1 MVVIESA
8 GITDLGKKRK
18 INEDSLLLDDPQR
31 FYVVSDGMGGHQ
43 AGEVA
48 SALVVATMHDYIKRF
63 ATGEPVEELE
73 DADPALSKQANRLLA
88 SINLANKAVFQL
100 AQSKQSLQ
108 GMGATVSAAF
118 FTDDTLIVANV
129 GDSPVYLIH
138 EGNIE
143 LLSVIHNVVTE
154 QAALNPDA
162 ARHIAPQF
170 KHMLTRAMG
179 MEETVR
185 PDLCEIQC
193 FRGDTLVMSSDGLT
207 DNVAPNE
214 ILEILQKER
223 PEKACRTLVDLS
235 NDRGGHDNITVI
247 ALRVRALGNE
257 RRSFFSNI
265 IHRLVFWKKDR

>member
-8 GITDLGKKRK
+8 GISDLGKKRK
-18 INEDSLLLDDPQR
+18 INEDSLFLDDPQR

-48 SALVVATMHDYIKRF
+48 SALVVETMRDYMKRF
-63 ATGEPVEELE
+63 ASGEPVEELD
-73 DADPALSKQANRLLA
+73 DADPTLSKDANRLLA

-100 AQSKQSLQ
+100 AQSKASLQ
-108 GMGATVSAAF
+108 GMGATVSAAY
-118 FTDDTLIVANV
+118 FTDETLIVANV

-138 EGNIE
+138 EGRIE

-154 QAALNPDA
+154 QATINPDA
-162 ARHIAPQF
+162 ARRIAPQF

-185 PDLCEIQC
+185 PDICEIQ
-193 FRGDTLVMSSDGLT
+193 FFKGDTLVMSSDGLT

-214 ILEILQKER
+214 ILEILQAER

-235 NDRGGHDNITVI
+235 NQRGGHDNITVI
-247 ALRVRALGNE
+247 ALRVKAVKNDQ
-257 RRSFFSNI
+257 SSIFSKLF
-265 IHRLVFWKKDR
+265 HRLVFWKKDR